1 MINFFTETDFELQD
15 QEYYRDWIN
24 ACMDREKKKVGNV
37 NVIFCNDDY
46 LLEINQ
52 NHLDHDYYTDI
63 ITFDYSGENQLNG
76 DIFISID
83 RVADNSYDYKTTFDS
98 ELSRVII
105 HGFLHMCGYGD
116 KTETE
121 EKTMRAKEDEC
132 LLMTTAI
139 STSGAEE

>member
-139 STSGAEE
+139 STSGTEE